1 MQQRETTQAAR
12 LVLSSGDLVL
22 RSLPLLGERVSIGRR
37 PYNDMAL
44 DDLTVSGEHALVLRL
59 GNGPGNGPGNS
70 LGNGLGNYWRVRDLR
85 SRNGTLVNGSPI
97 VEQVLQDGDLID
109 IGVYRIKFVGGG
121 SAAGDDDPPAASSS
135 ACVELLNGPSAGTRI
150 NLDRAINSIG
160 ATGTQVAVI
169 ARRRNGYFVTH
180 LEGLAFPLVNGE
192 PIGLLAHPL
201 AHNDLI
207 ELGGTMMRF
216 RLVG

>member
-22 RSLPLLGERVSIGRR
+22 RSVPLLGERISIGRR

-59 GNGPGNGPGNS
+59 GS
-70 LGNGLGNYWRVRDLR
+70 HWRVRDQR
-85 SRNGTLVNGSPI
+85 SRNGTLVNGSPV

-109 IGVYRIKFVGGG
+109 IGVYRIKFVGGAF
-121 SAAGDDDPPAASSS
+121 AAGDDEPPGAGAS
-135 ACVELLNGPSAGTRI
+135 ACVELLNGPNTGTRI

>member
-22 RSLPLLGERVSIGRR
+22 RSVPLLGERISIGRR

-44 DDLTVSGEHALVLRL
+44 DDLTVSGEHALVLRF
-59 GNGPGNGPGNS
+59 GNGPGNGPGNQ
-70 LGNGLGNYWRVRDLR
+70 WRVRDLR
-85 SRNGTLVNGSPI
+85 SRNGTLVNGSLV

-121 SAAGDDDPPAASSS
+121 SAAGDDDPPVAGSS
-135 ACVELLNGPSAGTRI
+135 ACVELLNGPNTGTRI

>member
-22 RSLPLLGERVSIGRR
+22 RSVPLLGERVSIGRR

-44 DDLTVSGEHALVLRL
+44 DDLTVSGEHALVLRF
-59 GNGPGNGPGNS
+59 GNGSGS
-70 LGNGLGNYWRVRDLR
+70 QWRVRDLR
-85 SRNGTLVNGSPI
+85 SRNGTLVNGSPV

-121 SAAGDDDPPAASSS
+121 SAAADDDPAVAGSS
-135 ACVELLNGPSAGTRI
+135 ACVELLNGPTAGTRI